1 MRRNE
6 RGIALLLCLFSLM
19 LLTGIG
25 IGLLYMTDAE
35 TQINANYRSSQQA
48 YFAAMAGL
56 QNVRERMTPANTGS
70 HALVLPTVMPGTAGS
85 ILYVTNPSGGSDVV
99 APSTSGN
106 AYYDNEICSELTALN
121 VSCSLQGSS
130 TTTAAENGPPY
141 LNTTGALPYKW
152 VRIVMKANGSGAP
165 YYTNSAVAANNQVC
179 WNGTSEIPVSTLGIA
194 DCNVGGSAGHAAPQT
209 PIYQLTSYAVTTSGA
224 SRTLQMEV
232 ALDPP
237 ILPHGAMDSQ
247 DHVSLNGQLTVNAYD
262 YCTCSCTT
270 SNGVTTC
277 TDRSGVTCDR
287 TKYAI
292 YASGSVDNPN
302 ASENLIAG
310 TNPVVAQNQPWP
322 WDLNSLISKYAT
334 ATGTVNVTQSPY
346 SWNCASSDCGTRAGN
361 SFGVPPT
368 FPPTPPAS
376 PTGPAN
382 MAQQVTYIPGTVQ
395 LTGNSSGNGILIID
409 GDLEIHGGLT
419 FYGLIIVRGDIRFT
433 GGGSQGVNIYGG
445 IVAGQESYMDNVLGG
460 SANIN
465 YDYCALPQPSQNQ
478 PPRVVASRDINC

>member
-1 MRRNE
+1 MICRRLSSATTSNRRNWNPPKPAPNGSCTWTLLRTGNKRFRASGSRSKTSKAPSGMPRIPGPRKEINNMRRNE

-121 VSCSLQGSS
+121 VSCSLQSSS
-130 TTTAAENGPPY
+130 TTTTGENGPPY

-194 DCNVGGSAGHAAPQT
+194 NCNVGGSAGHAAPQT
-209 PIYQLTSYAVTTSGA
+209 PIYQLTSYAVTPSGA

-237 ILPHGAMDSQ
+237 IL
-247 DHVSLNGQLTVNAYD
+247 
-262 YCTCSCTT
+262 
-270 SNGVTTC
+270 
-277 TDRSGVTCDR
+277 
-287 TKYAI
+287 
-292 YASGSVDNPN
+292 
-302 ASENLIAG
+302 
-310 TNPVVAQNQPWP
+310 
-322 WDLNSLISKYAT
+322 
-334 ATGTVNVTQSPY
+334 
-346 SWNCASSDCGTRAGN
+346 
-361 SFGVPPT
+361 
-368 FPPTPPAS
+368 
-376 PTGPAN
+376 
-382 MAQQVTYIPGTVQ
+382 
-395 LTGNSSGNGILIID
+395 
-409 GDLEIHGGLT
+409 
-419 FYGLIIVRGDIRFT
+419 
-433 GGGSQGVNIYGG
+433 
-445 IVAGQESYMDNVLGG
+445 
-460 SANIN
+460 
-465 YDYCALPQPSQNQ
+465 
-478 PPRVVASRDINC
+478 